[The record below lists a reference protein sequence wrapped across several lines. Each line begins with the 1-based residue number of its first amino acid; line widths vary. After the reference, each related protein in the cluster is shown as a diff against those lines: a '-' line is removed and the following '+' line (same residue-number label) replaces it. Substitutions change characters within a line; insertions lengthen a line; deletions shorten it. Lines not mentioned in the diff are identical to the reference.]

1 MTDVTMSLK
10 NEVLDKSI
18 IIGNGYGFFLQWEAK
33 TIKKIDYKCNQ
44 S

>member
-1 MTDVTMSLK
+1 MKYKINPLLQAMDM
-10 NEVLDKSI
+10 
-18 IIGNGYGFFLQWEAK
+18 GFFLQWEAK